1 MSSRLVAA
9 AILTVAILALVPA
22 TAIAAESRGLPY
34 KVGACAFTSQAP
46 QIDGS
51 LDDDCWS
58 KALPLAPFQKLT
70 LGTPAEHQSTGYL
83 LWDAGHLYIGVHCQE
98 PEMDRIRA
106 SVTQRDGPVYSDDCI
121 EIFLV
126 PPHSPLLAGFPE
138 HRRYFHLI
146 ANSLGTRYDEIG
158 LEAPKTFDGQWRA
171 AATRGEDAW
180 SLEVAVPFADFDV
193 SVSDGDVWR
202 GNISRARWV
211 EKEYSTWAPLQRT
224 FHDRQHFGQIVF
236 TRDVQATARRIDE
249 LEFAALRNGLL
260 LPRMTDLADLIV
272 RLGGEALALPET
284 CRPAML
290 REAGRTAG
298 RLRNL
303 QFGLRRLGPENFRD
317 EWQTFEGRLAR
328 LERDARD
335 LRDEVAMLA
344 ATGGGREPW
353 EVFITEAITN
363 RRLLSNRW
371 PEGLPT
377 RRRIEITACPGEYES
392 ATFSVYA
399 IRDLEGV
406 ELSISELRS
415 GDRWLEPSCIDPY
428 VVKCWY
434 QAGHGIADLGHRLL
448 TPELLLKDDSLV
460 RVDYETQRNYVR
472 ARPGSDRYLDVSRAD
487 SSNLA
492 DLQPRDAEELLPV
505 DIPAR
510 TLKQFWLTAHIPED
524 AAAGTY
530 TGTVTV
536 SAAGGLAEE
545 LPLRIRVLPFTL
557 AEPALE
563 YSIYYR
569 GKLNEDGEGSITS
582 ERKSPE
588 QFAAEMRDMVAH
600 GVVNPTI
607 YQSYNE
613 ELLGQV
619 FDLRE
624 AAGMRGRPVMTL
636 GVSTGAPQTEEA
648 LAQLRERVRTWLDF
662 VRERGYEELYVYGI
676 DEASGERLRAER
688 AAFQAVHEVGAKVFV
703 ACYRGYFDV
712 VGDLLDLPVWSGQP
726 DPEEAEKAHSVGHRI
741 FNYGNPQCGVEEPE
755 TYRRNFGLVLW
766 KANYDGAMDY
776 AYQHSFTHI
785 WNDFD
790 NSSYR
795 DHTMAYPTVN
805 GVIDTVEWEGFREA
819 VDDVRY
825 LTTLI
830 EAVEQA
836 EAAGGPR
843 ARKARRIAE
852 WIDAIAPQ
860 GDLDAIRRQ
869 IIDRILQ
876 LQASG

>member
-1 MSSRLVAA
+1 MSSRSVAA
-9 AILTVAILALVPA
+9 AILTIVVLAWAPTSA
-22 TAIAAESRGLPY
+22 GAGESQGLPFE
-34 KVGACAFTSQAP
+34 VGACAFTSQAP
-46 QIDGS
+46 EIDGS
-51 LDDDCWS
+51 LDDACWS
-58 KALPLAPFQKLT
+58 QALPLAPFQKLT
-70 LGTPAEHQSTGYL
+70 RGTPAEHQSTGYL
-83 LWDAGHLYIGVHCQE
+83 LWDRSRLYIGVQCQE
-98 PEMDRIRA
+98 PEMERIRA
-106 SVTQRDGPVYSDDCI
+106 TVTQRDGPVYSDDCI

-126 PPHSPLLAGFPE
+126 PPHAPLLARFPE

-146 ANSLGTRYDEIG
+146 ANSMGTRYDEIG
-158 LEAPKTFDGQWRA
+158 LEAPRTFDGQWRA
-171 AATRGEDAW
+171 AAARGESAW
-180 SLEVAVPFADFDV
+180 SLEVAVPFADFGV
-193 SVSDGDVWR
+193 TVSDGDVWR

-236 TRDVQATARRIDE
+236 TRDVRATARRIDE
-249 LEFAALRNGLL
+249 LEFAALNNGLL
-260 LPRMTDLADLIV
+260 VPRMRSLAELI
-272 RLGGEALALPET
+272 RRIGDEALELPEDP
-284 CRPAML
+284 RSAML
-290 REAGRTAG
+290 REVGRIAG

-303 QFGLRRLGPENFRD
+303 QFGLRRLGPDNFRD
-317 EWQTFEGRLAR
+317 EWRTFDGRLTR
-328 LERDARD
+328 LERDTRD

-371 PEGLPT
+371 PEGVPT
-377 RRRIEITACPGEYES
+377 RRRIELTACPGEYES
-392 ATFSVYA
+392 ATFLVYA
-399 IRDLEGV
+399 IRELEDV
-406 ELSISELRS
+406 TLSISELRS
-415 GDRWLEPSCIDPY
+415 GDQRLEPSCIDPY

-434 QAGHGIADLGHRLL
+434 QAGHGIGDLGRRLL

-460 RVDYETQRNYVR
+460 RVDHEEQRNYVR
-472 ARPGSDRYLDVSRAD
+472 AQPGSERYLDVSRSD

-492 DLQPRDAEELLPV
+492 DLQPRDADELLPV

-510 TLKQFWLTAHIPED
+510 SLKQFWLTAHIPED
-524 AAAGTY
+524 AAAGNY
-530 TGTVTV
+530 AGTVSI
-536 SAAGGLAEE
+536 SAAGGLSEE
-545 LPLRIRVLPFTL
+545 LPIRIRVLPFAL
-557 AEPALE
+557 SEPALE

-569 GKLNEDGEGSITS
+569 GKLSEDGQGSITS

-607 YQSYNE
+607 YQSFDE
-613 ELLGQV
+613 RLLDQV

-624 AAGMRGRPVMTL
+624 AAGMRGKPVMTL

-648 LAQLRERVRTWLDF
+648 LAQLKERVQRWLDF
-662 VRERGYEELYVYGI
+662 VRARGYEELYVYGI

-712 VGDLLDLPVWSGQP
+712 VGDLLDMPVWSGQP

-755 TYRRNFGLVLW
+755 TYRRNFGLLLW

-805 GVIDTVEWEGFREA
+805 GIIDTVEWEGFREA

-830 EAVEQA
+830 EAVEEA
-836 EAAGGPR
+836 ESAGGAR
-843 ARKARRIAE
+843 ARRARQIAE
-852 WIDAIAPQ
+852 WIDTIDPQ

-869 IIDRILQ
+869 IIHRILE
-876 LQASG
+876 LQAEE